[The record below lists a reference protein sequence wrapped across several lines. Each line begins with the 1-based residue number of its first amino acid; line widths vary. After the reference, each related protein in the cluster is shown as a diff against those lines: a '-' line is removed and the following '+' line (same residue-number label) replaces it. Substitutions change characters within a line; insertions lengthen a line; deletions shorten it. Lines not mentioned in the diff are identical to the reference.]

1 MRRNEHNAQSVI
13 VISDSLAKFA
23 TAGTVIVV
31 ALILSALVNYLYIAE
46 GNLTPLFNSS
56 GEDIACQDGSVCSDA
71 SSGCSKPV
79 SPGPRLEVMVREGN
93 YDRSVAL
100 MRNSILTEFVV
111 AIIILGA
118 VAWLGMLAPSQIS

>member
-1 MRRNEHNAQSVI
+1 M
-13 VISDSLAKFA
+13 
-23 TAGTVIVV
+23 IVV

>member
-1 MRRNEHNAQSVI
+1 MHDGLHYYLHLLSDLTHLGAAGARTGALVAFAILLMRRNEHNAQSVI

-56 GEDIACQDGSVCSDA
+56 RGGYCL
-71 SSGCSKPV
+71 
-79 SPGPRLEVMVREGN
+79 PRRLC
-93 YDRSVAL
+93 L
-100 MRNSILTEFVV
+100 F
-111 AIIILGA
+111 
-118 VAWLGMLAPSQIS
+118 

>member
-1 MRRNEHNAQSVI
+1 MHDGLHYYLHLLSDLTHLGAAGAWTGALVAFAILLMRRNEHNAQSVI

-31 ALILSALVNYLYIAE
+31 ALILSALGNYLYIAE
-46 GNLTPLFNSS
+46 VNSLIQQFL

-79 SPGPRLEVMVREGN
+79 SPGSP
-93 YDRSVAL
+93 A
-100 MRNSILTEFVV
+100 
-111 AIIILGA
+111 
-118 VAWLGMLAPSQIS
+118 

>member
-1 MRRNEHNAQSVI
+1 MHSVI

-56 GEDIACQDGSVCSDA
+56 WGGYCLQDGSVCSDA

-79 SPGPRLEVMVREGN
+79 SPGSP
-93 YDRSVAL
+93 A
-100 MRNSILTEFVV
+100 
-111 AIIILGA
+111 
-118 VAWLGMLAPSQIS
+118 

>member
-1 MRRNEHNAQSVI
+1 MHDGLHYYLHLLSDLTHLGAAGAWTGALVAFAILLMRRNEHNAQSVI

-79 SPGPRLEVMVREGN
+79 SPGSP
-93 YDRSVAL
+93 A
-100 MRNSILTEFVV
+100 
-111 AIIILGA
+111 
-118 VAWLGMLAPSQIS
+118 